1 MDGGVGLRIM
11 WRSGEN
17 RGRRNPLQCG
27 EVYDT
32 IAGGNLRK
40 NDDCGGIGMS
50 LKIELKNLGILKHA
64 EFSLGDLTIICGK
77 NNTGKTYAA
86 YALYGFLHDWRGL
99 IDFGVS
105 EDQAQRLLADGGVKI
120 GLAGYAEKADWLLA
134 DACEQYADQL
144 DRIVF
149 AATEGRFRN
158 SEFQIQ
164 TGAIDIRDK
173 EFKRE
178 MGIVSDRLLT
188 YAKEKG
194 SDELTVSLLVEKE
207 LGRKIDPDFAR
218 SAINFIIGYAIFS
231 DSFPDPFVSSVER
244 TGTAMFQRELNLTRN
259 RLLEAIGKADQ
270 KIDPQELISKAYPSY
285 PLPIEENVGFI
296 RQLENIAK
304 RQSFIA
310 KEHPEVLEAFSDV
323 IEGEYT
329 ITQDGR
335 LYYTP
340 KGTGLKLTMVES
352 SSAVRSLVDI
362 GFYLRHVAQKGD
374 LLMVDEPEL
383 NLHPANQRRI
393 ARLFARLV
401 NLGVKVFITTHSDY
415 IVKEL
420 NTLIMLNHDKPHL
433 KRIAEENDYRQ
444 SELICSD
451 QVKVY
456 MTQEALM
463 PLEEGQKRRRRGLT
477 LVEADVDPVLGIE
490 APSFDKT
497 IDEMNRIQAD
507 IVWGAE

>member
-11 WRSGEN
+11 WRSGKDS
-17 RGRRNPLQCG
+17 GRRNPLQCG

-40 NDDCGGIGMS
+40 NDDYRGIGMS
-50 LKIELKNLGILKHA
+50 MKIELKNLGILKHA
-64 EFSLGDLTIICGK
+64 EFSLGDLTLICGE

-304 RQSFIA
+304 RQSFLA

-340 KGTGLKLTMVES
+340 KGTGLKLTMIES
-352 SSAVRSLVDI
+352 SSTVRSLVDI

-383 NLHPANQRRI
+383 NLHPENQRRI

-433 KRIAEENDYRQ
+433 KKIAEENGYRQ
-444 SELICSD
+444 SELIRSD

-456 MTQEALM
+456 MTQEGLV
-463 PLEEGQKRRRRGLT
+463 PLEEGQKRRRKGLT
-477 LVEADVDPVLGIE
+477 LAEADIHPELGIE
-490 APSFDKT
+490 ARSFDET
-497 IDEMNRIQAD
+497 IDEMNRIQSD